1 MLAGVP
7 KQFLLLCGKP
17 MLMHSLEA
25 FYRTFPDIMLV
36 VALPADHLS
45 RWHDLCVQH
54 EFNLPHQLVA
64 GGETRFHSVR
74 NALAYIGDDGVVA
87 IHDGARP
94 LISEQLIRSCFL
106 TAEALGNCIPVIP
119 MNESVRM
126 LTKDASQAVDRTSY
140 CIVQTPQVF
149 HAATIRKAYLQ
160 EFRDSFTDDA
170 VVAESM
176 GELIHLTDG
185 DPVNMKVTHP
195 SDLATAE
202 TLMKRNTL

>member
-25 FYRTFPDIMLV
+25 FYHTFPDIMLV
-36 VALPADHLS
+36 VALPAEHIS
-45 RWHDLCVQH
+45 RWNDLCVQH
-54 EFNLPHQLVA
+54 GFNLPHQLVA

-106 TAEALGNCIPVIP
+106 TAEAFGNCIPVTP
-119 MNESVRM
+119 LNESVRM
-126 LTKDASQAVDRTSY
+126 LTKDASQAVDRASY

-149 HAATIRKAYLQ
+149 YGATIKKAYLQ
-160 EFRDSFTDDA
+160 KFRESFTDDA

-185 DPVNMKVTHP
+185 DPVNMKVTNP

-202 TLMKRNTL
+202 ALMKRNPL